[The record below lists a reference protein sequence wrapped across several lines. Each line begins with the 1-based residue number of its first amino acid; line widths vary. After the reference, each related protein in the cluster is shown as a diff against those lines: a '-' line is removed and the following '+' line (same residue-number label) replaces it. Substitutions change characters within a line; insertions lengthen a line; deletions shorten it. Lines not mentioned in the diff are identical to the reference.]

1 MTLVMSEEQEAL
13 DSKVEPV
20 SRDNLVAADLLAL
33 PERQG
38 PLGALEQ
45 QGKPDHR
52 VLVDR
57 QGSVETLD
65 LLVMLASKDNRVL
78 EDRKVLQDLLDP
90 VVRQEPRDKPE
101 QLVILEQLGKLDQLD
116 RLVSQASPDCR
127 VSRVEQVSLDHR
139 EDRANRELLG
149 QLDRREYQP
158 RSENEV
164 RQVTRVP

>member
-20 SRDNLVAADLLAL
+20 SRDNLVAVDLLAL

-38 PLGALEQ
+38 PSEALEQ
-45 QGKPDHR
+45 LVKPDHR
-52 VLVDR
+52 VLVDK

-65 LLVMLASKDNRVL
+65 LLVMLASKDSRVL
-78 EDRKVLQDLLDP
+78 KDRKVLQDLLDP
-90 VVRQEPRDKPE
+90 VVPQEPRDKLE

-116 RLVSQASPDCR
+116 RPVSQASPDCR
-127 VSRVEQVSLDHR
+127 VSRVELVSLGHQ

-149 QLDRREYQP
+149 QLVRRECQP
-158 RSENEV
+158 RSDNKV
-164 RQVTRVP
+164 YQVTRVP